1 MEHTEKNM
9 MDLRWFGKDYK
20 QVEAKEICDGCSFY
34 NEGEG
39 ECKLYNSLGK
49 DAVTDLCCDNETIW
63 IEKNNEKETDNF
75 MVDLKERTAEFNTEP
90 VPEPTGVKHDQEK
103 ERYDLIPVLALEEV
117 AKVLTAGGL
126 KYNEDYNEENWR
138 KVPNAER
145 RYFSATMRHLA
156 WIRKG
161 QTHDGETKLH
171 HYAHA
176 ITNLMFLLE
185 KELESQ
191 LGSMSNKC

>member
-1 MEHTEKNM
+1 ME
-9 MDLRWFGKDYK
+9 LRYKGEEYK
-20 QVEAKEICDGCSFY
+20 QQEADVDSCVGCSF
-34 NEGEG
+34 NDSKNR
-39 ECKLYNSLGK
+39 ECELVRGLGGLHPS
-49 DAVTDLCCDNETIW
+49 TDICNDNQTIW
-63 IEKNNEKETDNF
+63 IKVNNEQEVDNF
-75 MVDLKERTAEFNTEP
+75 MSNLKERTAELSTE
-90 VPEPTGVKHDQEK
+90 ESTGVKHDQEK

-156 WIRKG
+156 WVRKG
-161 QTHDGETKLH
+161 QTHDGETNLH

-185 KELESQ
+185 KELEAQ
-191 LGSMSNKC
+191 LESTSNKC